1 MRNFF
6 LKDRFIISALLTA
19 IALNIILWIILYLKI
34 KPSEYPIPLHYNI
47 FFGVDLVG
55 EYNKIYILP
64 GIGILILFFNLIL
77 SFSLYKKERLASY
90 LLIGTA
96 VLIQMFLI
104 LSGVSIISTSL

>member
-1 MRNFF
+1 MKNFF
-6 LKDRFIISALLTA
+6 LKDRFVISALLTA

-47 FFGVDLVG
+47 FFGVDLMGGYTKV
-55 EYNKIYILP
+55 YTLP
-64 GIGILILFFNLIL
+64 GIGILILLFNLIL

-96 VLIQMFLI
+96 VLIQVFLI
-104 LSGVSIISTSL
+104 LSGISIILTAS

>member
-1 MRNFF
+1 MKNFF

-47 FFGVDLVG
+47 FFGVDLMGGYTKV
-55 EYNKIYILP
+55 YTLP
-64 GIGILILFFNLIL
+64 GIGILILLFNLVL

-90 LLIGTA
+90 LLIGIA
-96 VLIQMFLI
+96 VLIQVFLI
-104 LSGVSIISTSL
+104 LSGITVILTAS